1 MRMINMNNSY
11 LKVSVGVLVFL
22 MAVVSPAAAKE
33 VVGEIV
39 YIEGSVEVFRDGT
52 KLDWR
57 SVDIGAYIE
66 EFDMV
71 QTGNDGFVEV
81 VLTAS
86 GGGTTVQVKPGSSF
100 YFTLDDVE
108 GLRKTEFAVM
118 AGSMA
123 FRVKKLS
130 GNEAFT
136 VRTESVAMGVRG
148 TNFEVTVAP
157 EGSILTTCDEGLV
170 ECSTEDGQ
178 RVYSRPGLVVEKI
191 TDQGLGTAEVDPKE
205 LETYR
210 SEWFSLREDVFERG
224 AHVFIKGYGARYTQM
239 RPRFLQAYSD
249 LRDVESD
256 LRQLERINGPA
267 NRGALF
273 QMKGRVSPAVIKMR
287 SILPLFENTFFRLEK
302 LSEYHAKGYGRGMI
316 NSSTS
321 TDDFFRQFDSL
332 EYEMKQRL
340 SHTYYLLRLY
350 RKLHELTGGGPSFM
364 DSPFDGGEGMPR
376 GDLPEGFG
384 SSPF

>member
-1 MRMINMNNSY
+1 MKNFIPKISIGI
-11 LKVSVGVLVFL
+11 LIFLVLGVMSLG
-22 MAVVSPAAAKE
+22 ANE
-33 VVGEIV
+33 IVGEIV
-39 YIEGSVEVFRDGT
+39 YLEGTVDVFRDGT
-52 KLDWR
+52 RLDWR
-57 SVDIGAYIE
+57 SVDVGEYIE

-71 QTGNDGFVEV
+71 QTGDDGFIEI

-100 YFTLDDVE
+100 YFDLDDVE
-108 GLRKTEFAVM
+108 GPKKTEFAVM

-130 GNEAFT
+130 GNEAFQ

-157 EGSILTTCDEGLV
+157 EGSILTTCDEGMV
-170 ECSTEDGQ
+170 ECTTEDGG
-178 RVYSRPGLVVEKI
+178 RAYSKPGRVVEKI
-191 TDQGLGTAEVDPKE
+191 TDQDLETATVDPAE

-210 SEWFSLREDVFERG
+210 NEWVSIREDVFKRG
-224 AHVFIKGYGARYTQM
+224 AHVFIKGYGARYTQV

-249 LRDVESD
+249 LRAVEGD
-256 LRQLERINGPA
+256 LRQVERMSGPA

-273 QMKGRVSPAVIKMR
+273 QIKGRVSPAVVKMR
-287 SILPLFENTFFRLEK
+287 SILPMFENTFFRLEK
-302 LSEYHAKGYGRGMI
+302 LSEYHEMGYGRGMI
-316 NSSTS
+316 SSSTS
-321 TDDFFRQFDSL
+321 TDDFFRQFNSL

-340 SHTYYLLRLY
+340 SHTYYLLKLY
-350 RKLHELTGGGPSFM
+350 QKLHELTGGGPSFM
-364 DSPFDGGEGMPR
+364 DSPFDGGGGMPQ
-376 GDLPEGFG
+376 GNLPEGFG